1 MHTHG
6 TCGISLP
13 NVCYFIISDALQ
25 DLVPFVQFKKRE
37 KTHGGVLLLVKP
49 TTLLKV
55 TLLHG
60 CFLRF
65 LNFTNGTNSRKTSH
79 FIRKESY
86 SSSQFNMTDS
96 FAKIL
101 QKFLYWKFVINF

>member
-65 LNFTNGTNSRKTSH
+65 LNFTNRTNSRKTSH